1 MGFHQQKEH
10 HTMKSIQSRLF
21 LMLLIFII
29 LPYFLTVFFIYGY
42 TKKLVEQHE
51 LEVSRNQMEKASN
64 ELEQYF
70 EDLVGLPY
78 VTYRN
83 PDLFRIFEN
92 GFQDSIY
99 FNPITVKNSIETFY
113 LMRKEIRQ
121 IRFYINKSKES
132 FTVYNAM
139 VSTRKAQPD
148 LVKESSI
155 KKLFHSHSM
164 YLIEPPHPIENYNDA
179 AIVPQSDN
187 TVVLTIHHK
196 VMDVLS
202 NKFLGIIT
210 LDIDLK
216 TYARLCNSLV
226 QNEKESVLLVNSD
239 NQVMYASDRHLIGK
253 PVPSNLITSI
263 QQTGVKM
270 GKEIILSRSLSG
282 PLRQWKLIK
291 ITPEQ
296 VIFHNVRQTAY
307 INILVG
313 IGVGFL
319 GLIMIG
325 IISYMITRPIKLL
338 SRKVQS
344 IEAGNMNVPFNDK
357 GHDEIGHLEKHIKDM
372 MNRINLHIAREY
384 KLEIENRNNQLRALK
399 SQVNPHFLFN
409 ALQTI
414 GAVALRSHS
423 PNVYG
428 LITSLSKM
436 MRYSIRAN
444 QWVLVREEVDYIKT
458 YLSLQMER
466 FRNEWTYTIHLD
478 ESILNLTI
486 PSMTVQ
492 PLVENFFKHCYEE
505 GFYDAHM
512 NINGE
517 IQGEL
522 LCLVVENNG
531 PSMTSEELQILRKNI
546 YTKPIEG
553 SYSAEH
559 IGLKNIHDRLVLNYG
574 IKAGLEIDTNQGQG
588 FIVRLM
594 IPVESKF
601 ANHKLETI

>member
-1 MGFHQQKEH
+1 
-10 HTMKSIQSRLF
+10 MKSIQSRLF

-51 LEVSRNQMEKASN
+51 LEVSHNQMEKASN

-70 EDLVGLPY
+70 ADLVGLPY

-83 PDLFRIFEN
+83 PDLFRIFED

-99 FNPITVKNSIETFY
+99 FNPIAVKNSIETFY
-113 LMRKEIRQ
+113 LMRGEIRQ
-121 IRFYINKSKES
+121 IRFYIDKSKES

-139 VSTRKAQPD
+139 VSTRKSQPD
-148 LVKESSI
+148 LVKEDSI
-155 KKLFHSHSM
+155 KKLYHSHSK

-179 AIVPQSDN
+179 AIVPESDN
-187 TVVLTIHHK
+187 TIVLTIHHK

-202 NKFLGIIT
+202 NKFLGVIT
-210 LDIDLK
+210 LDIDLNA
-216 TYARLCNSLV
+216 YAHLCNSLV
-226 QNEKESVLLVNSD
+226 QNDEESVLLVDTENR
-239 NQVMYASDRHLIGK
+239 VMYASNRDLIGK
-253 PVPSNLITSI
+253 PVPSNLLKSI
-263 QQTGVKM
+263 NNSGVKK
-270 GKEIILSRSLSG
+270 GKEIILSKTLSG
-282 PLRQWKLIK
+282 PLRQWKLVK

-296 VIFHNVRQTAY
+296 VLFHDVRQTAY
-307 INILVG
+307 TNILVG
-313 IGVGFL
+313 IGVGLL
-319 GLIMIG
+319 GLLMIG

-344 IEAGNMNVPFNDK
+344 IEAGNMDVPFHDN
-357 GHDEIGHLEKHIKDM
+357 GQDEIGHLEKHIKEM

-414 GAVALRSHS
+414 GAIALRSNS
-423 PNVYG
+423 PKVYG
-428 LITSLSKM
+428 LVTSLSKM

-458 YLSLQMER
+458 YLSLQVER
-466 FRNEWTYTIHLD
+466 FGNELNYTIHLN
-478 ESILNLTI
+478 ETILERTI
-486 PSMTVQ
+486 PSMTLQ

-505 GFYDAHM
+505 GFYDAQLS
-512 NINGE
+512 IYGE
-517 IQGEL
+517 IQGEIL
-522 LCLVVENNG
+522 YLVVENNRS
-531 PSMTSEELQILRKNI
+531 SMTPEELQTLRNNI
-546 YTKPIEG
+546 YTKPSEG
-553 SYSAEH
+553 SYSMEH

-601 ANHKLETI
+601 ASNELEII

>member
-1 MGFHQQKEH
+1 M
-10 HTMKSIQSRLF
+10 
-21 LMLLIFII
+21 
-29 LPYFLTVFFIYGY
+29 VFFIYGY

-83 PDLFRIFEN
+83 PDLFRIFEE

-99 FNPITVKNSIETFY
+99 FNPIAVKNSIETFY
-113 LMRKEIRQ
+113 LTRNEIRQ
-121 IRFYINKSKES
+121 IRFYIDKSKES

-139 VSTRKAQPD
+139 VSARKFQPD
-148 LVKESSI
+148 LVKEDSI
-155 KKLFHSHSM
+155 KKLYHSHSK
-164 YLIEPPHPIENYNDA
+164 YLFEPPHPIQNYNDA

-226 QNEKESVLLVNSD
+226 QNDKESVLLLNSE

-253 PVPSNLITSI
+253 PVPSNLLKAIHQS
-263 QQTGVKM
+263 GVKT
-270 GKEIILSRSLSG
+270 GKEIILSRTLSG
-282 PLRQWKLIK
+282 PLHQWKLVK

-296 VIFHNVRQTAY
+296 VLFHNVRQTAY
-307 INILVG
+307 TNILVG

-319 GLIMIG
+319 GLVMIG

-344 IEAGNMNVPFNDK
+344 IEAGNMDVPFNDN
-357 GHDEIGHLEKHIKDM
+357 GQDEIGHLEKHIKEM

-414 GAVALRSHS
+414 GAVALRSNS

-428 LITSLSKM
+428 LVTSLSKM

-458 YLSLQMER
+458 YLSLQVER
-466 FRNEWTYTIHLD
+466 FGNELTYMIHLD
-478 ESILNLTI
+478 ETILNLMI
-486 PSMTVQ
+486 PSMTLQ

-505 GFYDAHM
+505 GFYDAQL
-512 NINGE
+512 NIYGE
-517 IQGEL
+517 IQGEI

-531 PSMTSEELQILRKNI
+531 SSITSEELQILRKNI
-546 YTKPIEG
+546 YTKPNDE

-574 IKAGLEIDTNQGQG
+574 IKAGLEIDTNQGKG

-594 IPVESKF
+594 IPLESKF
-601 ANHKLETI
+601 ASQELETV